1 MLFAI
6 ASLVLSTILMTQADV
21 DNILSDVTN
30 FEPLSEELYIFDV
43 TSDAP
48 VAELKGALE
57 SAGVEVRHRFKVIGT
72 HQYFFVV
79 VDDGSDALSQL
90 TFPED
95 SLVTQYPV
103 EHWADFF
110 EMVGAGDWNEEDT
123 AEGLVDKDLLVI
135 IWEFVFPEGS
145 STSQLKSEMKAMAN
159 AFKKPAQKVHSVHY
173 SVVGR
178 NPPKLYAFMNLDE
191 NSMQKANLD
200 GLDAAGGPGNNVVSM
215 LRLCKV

>member
-6 ASLVLSTILMTQADV
+6 ASLVLSAILMTQADV
-21 DNILSDVTN
+21 VDIVSDVTN
-30 FEPLSEELYIFDV
+30 VEPLSEELYIFDV

-79 VDDGSDALSQL
+79 VDDGSDAMSQL
-90 TFPED
+90 TFPGG

-103 EHWADFF
+103 EHVADFF
-110 EMVGAGDWNEEDT
+110 EMVGAGSWNEEDT
-123 AEGLVDKDLLVI
+123 EQGLVDKDLLVV

-145 STSQLKSEMKAMAN
+145 STSQLKSMMKAMAS
-159 AFKKPAQKVHSVHY
+159 AFRTPAQTVHPVHY
-173 SVVGR
+173 AVVGR
-178 NPPKLYAFMNLDE
+178 NPPKIYAFMNVDE
-191 NSMQKANLD
+191 NSMQKANLH
-200 GLDAAGGPGNNVVSM
+200 GLDTAGGPGNNVINV
-215 LRLCKV
+215 LRLCTV